1 MNVKNTNFAFNS
13 LLSPLINEI
22 ATYTEIDLPLLREKG
37 IQLAFKREELLF
49 PGISGNKYRK
59 LKYNIQAAKAAK
71 QHTLLTFGGAFSNHI
86 AAVAYAGKIHGFK
99 TIGIIRGE
107 ELAGQPLNPT
117 LERAK
122 LHGMSFHFVSRE
134 VYREKHRPQFVAK
147 LQETFGHFYLIPEGG
162 TNELAVKG
170 CAEILHELDAKYTH
184 ICVAVGTGGTLSGLA
199 EAAFEHQE
207 ILGFPA
213 LKGAFLQKDICNF
226 TQQNNWSLFESYHF
240 GGYAKLSPQLVNFAN
255 QFRRDTGVVLD
266 PIYTAKMVF
275 GTLDLIAK
283 DYFVSGDH
291 ILMIHTGGLQAIEGM
306 NKKLRN
312 QDIEWLL

>member
-1 MNVKNTNFAFNS
+1 M
-13 LLSPLINEI
+13 
-22 ATYTEIDLPLLREKG
+22 
-37 IQLAFKREELLF
+37 
-49 PGISGNKYRK
+49 
-59 LKYNIQAAKAAK
+59 
-71 QHTLLTFGGAFSNHI
+71 
-86 AAVAYAGKIHGFK
+86 
-99 TIGIIRGE
+99 
-107 ELAGQPLNPT
+107 
-117 LERAK
+117 
-122 LHGMSFHFVSRE
+122 
-134 VYREKHRPQFVAK
+134 
-147 LQETFGHFYLIPEGG
+147 
-162 TNELAVKG
+162 
-170 CAEILHELDAKYTH
+170 
-184 ICVAVGTGGTLSGLA
+184 A

>member
-1 MNVKNTNFAFNS
+1 MTNETAQ
-13 LLSPLINEI
+13 
-22 ATYTEIDLPLLREKG
+22 YTKIDLPLLSEKG

-86 AAVAYAGKIHGFK
+86 AAVAYAGAVNGFK
-99 TIGIIRGE
+99 TIGVIRGE
-107 ELAGQPLNPT
+107 ELASLPLNPT
-117 LERAK
+117 LEKAK
-122 LHGMSFHFVSRE
+122 SHGMSFHFVTRE
-134 VYREKHRPQFVAK
+134 AYREKHRPQFVAK

-162 TNELAVKG
+162 TNALAVKG
-170 CAEILHELDAKYTH
+170 CREILHELDTKFTH
-184 ICVAVGTGGTLSGLA
+184 ISVAVGTGGTLSGLA
-199 EAAFEHQE
+199 EAAFDHQE

-240 GGYAKLSPQLVNFAN
+240 GGYAKVTPTLVNFAN
-255 QFRRDTGVVLD
+255 QFNMDTGIVLD

-275 GTLDLIAK
+275 GVMNLIAN
-283 DYFVSGDH
+283 DYFESGAH

-306 NKKLRN
+306 NEKLQR
-312 QDIEWLL
+312 QGIKWLL